1 MNDIKTIALI
11 FGLVFGFATCGVA
24 QPKTK
29 VEEHGEAADGIVHG
43 SESESEHAEHAN
55 ESHADESESEHTG
68 HSEEAHTEDAQGEE
82 GHAEE
87 GEDLDAVK
95 LTPEQMREFQVEIA
109 TAGSGQLDTG
119 INLTGEIRL
128 NEDRLAHIVPKLAGV
143 VREVS
148 KSLGDEVTPG
158 EVMAVLE
165 SRELASA
172 KAEYL
177 SARERV
183 TLAQSTF
190 EREKN
195 LWERKISAEQDY
207 LEAKQALAEAQI
219 AQREAEQELHAIGFP
234 EDYLAKLPTHSEAG
248 LTRYE
253 VPAPFAGTVIEK
265 HVTLGEAVEADAGIF
280 VVADLTSVWADF
292 NVHQRDLPL
301 VREGQTVR
309 MRAGEGMPDTEAVIA
324 YVGPVVGTE
333 TRTAVARALLPNPDG
348 TWRPGQY
355 VTGSVAVE
363 QQTVPVLVPKTAVHN
378 VEGKPSVF
386 VETEEGFKPASVTVG
401 QSSETHQ
408 EIVEGLQPGQRYA
421 ATGGFV
427 LKAALQ
433 KGELGHE
440 H

>member
-1 MNDIKTIALI
+1 MNNLKTTILVLLLAG
-11 FGLVFGFATCGVA
+11 GLVACAFAKGGA
-24 QPKTK
+24 DGDN
-29 VEEHGEAADGIVHG
+29 HAEAAQQGNDGG
-43 SESESEHAEHAN
+43 ESEAEHAA
-55 ESHADESESEHTG
+55 HA
-68 HSEEAHTEDAQGEE
+68 EE

-87 GEDLDAVK
+87 TEAEHAEHGEEGHDEHAEEAHVDAVK
-95 LTPEQMREFQVEIA
+95 LTPEQMREFEVEVA
-109 TAGSGQLDTG
+109 EAGAGQLDTG
-119 INLTGEIRL
+119 LNLTGEVRI
-128 NEDRLAHIVPKLAGV
+128 NEDKLAHIVPKLAGV
-143 VREVS
+143 VREVN
-148 KSLGDEVTPG
+148 KSLGDEVKPG

-172 KAEYL
+172 KAEFL

-183 TLAQSTF
+183 TLAQATF
-190 EREKN
+190 EREKG

-207 LEAKQALAEAQI
+207 LEAKQGLAEAQI
-219 AQREAEQELHAIGFP
+219 AQREAEQELHAIGFS
-234 EDYLAKLPTHSEAG
+234 EDYLAKLPTHSDAG

-301 VREGQTVR
+301 VRTGQTVR
-309 MRAGEGMPDTEAVIA
+309 IRTGEGMPETEATIA
-324 YVGPVVGTE
+324 YVGPIVGSV
-333 TRTAVARALLPNPDG
+333 TRTAVARAVLPNPDG

-355 VTGSVAVE
+355 VTGTVAVE
-363 QQTVPVLVPKTAVHN
+363 QQTVPVLVPKTAIHN

-386 VETEEGFKPASVTVG
+386 VETDEGFKPAPVTLG
-401 QSSETHQ
+401 RSSKTHQ

-421 ATGGFV
+421 ANGGFV

>member
-1 MNDIKTIALI
+1 MSNLKTIV
-11 FGLVFGFATCGVA
+11 LVFALSLVLAACGYVQRDKGENHA
-24 QPKTK
+24 
-29 VEEHGEAADGIVHG
+29 EAAPAEGHG
-43 SESESEHAEHAN
+43 AESEAEHAA
-55 ESHADESESEHTG
+55 HA
-68 HSEEAHTEDAQGEE
+68 EE

-87 GEDLDAVK
+87 SEAEHAAHDEAEHGEEGHEEHGEETHVDAVK

-109 TAGSGQLDTG
+109 AAGPGPLDTG
-119 INLTGEIRL
+119 INLTGEVRI
-128 NEDRLAHIVPKLAGV
+128 NEDRLAHVVPKLAGV
-143 VREVS
+143 VREVG
-148 KSLGDEVTPG
+148 KSLGDEVKPG

-165 SRELASA
+165 SRELASG

-183 TLAQSTF
+183 TLAQATF
-190 EREKN
+190 EREKS

-207 LEAKQALAEAQI
+207 LEAKQGLAEAQI
-219 AQREAEQELHAIGFP
+219 ALREAEQELHAIGFS
-234 EDYLAKLPTHSEAG
+234 EDYLAKLPTHSDAG

-301 VREGQTVR
+301 VRTGQTVR
-309 MRAGEGMPDTEAVIA
+309 IRTGEGMPETEATVA

-333 TRTAVARALLPNPDG
+333 TRTAVARAVLPNPDG

-355 VTGSVAVE
+355 VTGTVAVE
-363 QQTVPVLVPKTAVHN
+363 QQTVPLLVPKTAIHN

-386 VETEEGFKPASVTVG
+386 VETDEGFKPAPVTVG
-401 QSSETHQ
+401 RSSETHQ